1 MFHFCMDKH
10 DFKLKLIMDIFIK
23 PMDFAKFHKKGCIRM
38 RILRFPQYFVV
49 IINTYT
55 TFIVCDINGWSVIN
69 CHIKYRLTDGRKS
82 LFCFRSKQLY
92 LIHLRPFYVNRQTM
106 LCV

>member
-1 MFHFCMDKH
+1 MITYSKNPRLIYCSVHKMFHFCMDKH

-38 RILRFPQYFVV
+38 RFLRFPQYFVV

-55 TFIVCDINGWSVIN
+55 TFIVCDING
-69 CHIKYRLTDGRKS
+69 
-82 LFCFRSKQLY
+82 
-92 LIHLRPFYVNRQTM
+92 
-106 LCV
+106 